1 MIELYDL
8 IIPHRI
14 KPYDGFIFLC
24 GGRLSSTS
32 SPPVSLRHAIQTALT
47 KNVKLSER
55 VRIAEHYKDWT
66 SGSLYTDLLEFE
78 RHIAELS
85 SVIVLILES
94 PGSLVELGLFSAID
108 EYQDKLLVVTE
119 SKYYQSNSFIDL
131 GPIAFLEAKKNNRTE
146 YHTWKI
152 NNFNDEKL
160 DIDKMFE
167 AASLI
172 EESITKR
179 ISSKSYR
186 TFSFNTWLHIALF
199 ICDILNLYSALTV
212 REISSQLNRYCSNI
226 KESEIKQTLRALE
239 LLGLINP
246 QPKGDQIFYVGNN
259 PYLFLEYETI
269 TTHNHDTFRT
279 NQLMHYKQNERK
291 RFLAIQEV
299 RKIC

>member
-8 IIPHRI
+8 IIPFRI
-14 KPYDGFIFLC
+14 KPYNGFIFLC
-24 GGRLSSTS
+24 GGQISSTS
-32 SPPVSLRHAIQTALT
+32 SPPASLRHAIQTALT
-47 KNVKLSER
+47 QNVKLSER
-55 VRIAEHYKDWT
+55 IRIAEDYKDWT

-119 SKYYQSNSFIDL
+119 SKYYRSNSFIEL
-131 GPIAFLEAKKNNRTE
+131 GPIAFLEGKKNNHTE
-146 YHTWKI
+146 YHNWKI
-152 NNFNDEKL
+152 KDFNDEIL
-160 DIDKMFE
+160 DANKMFE

-172 EESITKR
+172 EDSITKR
-179 ISSKSYR
+179 LLRKSYK
-186 TFSFNTWLHIALF
+186 TFSFNIWLHRALF
-199 ICDILNLYSALTV
+199 ICDILNLYSALTL

-239 LLGLINP
+239 ILGLIDP

-259 PYLFLEYETI
+259 PDLFVEYENV
-269 TTHNHDTFRT
+269 TTHNHDAFRID
-279 NQLMHYKQNERK
+279 QLTHYKQNERR

-299 RKIC
+299 RRI